1 MWHNPRLLNT
11 AAGFLVGIA
20 VLMFAIVL
28 AQLLLRSSLLPVREI
43 RIGGELHQTAR
54 KDLEQAVQGRI
65 RGNLLAVELGEL
77 RAAVEALPWVRR
89 VSVRRVWPDRIEVE
103 LEEHR
108 ALARWGDEALVNT
121 HGERFAARL
130 AASRAGALPV
140 LTGPAGTEAQVAHSY
155 QRFAALVAP
164 LGSELQR
171 VVLTPRFGWQLR
183 LASGLD
189 IMLGRDV
196 QAGEARLARF
206 VRAYAQTLAP
216 LAGRHEYVDLRYPN
230 GFAVRVAAASG

>member
-20 VLMFAIVL
+20 ALVFAIVL
-28 AQLLLRSSLLPVREI
+28 VQLVLRSSLLPVREI
-43 RIGGELHQTAR
+43 RIGGELQKTAR
-54 KDLEQAVQGRI
+54 WQLEQAIHGRI
-65 RGNLLAVELGEL
+65 RGNLLAIELAEL
-77 RAAVEALPWVRR
+77 RAALEGLPWVRR
-89 VSVRRVWPDRIEVE
+89 VSVRRIWPDRIEVE
-103 LEEHR
+103 LEEHH

-130 AASRAGALPV
+130 AAGPAAELPV
-140 LTGPAGTEAQVAHSY
+140 LIGPAGTEAQVAHRY
-155 QRFAALVAP
+155 LRFAELVAP

-189 IMLGRDV
+189 IMLGRDAE
-196 QAGEARLARF
+196 AGEARLARF
-206 VRAYAQTLAP
+206 VRVYPETLAP
-216 LAGRHEYVDLRYPN
+216 LARRHDYVDLRYPN
-230 GFAVRVAAASG
+230 GFALRVPAASG